1 MNSTGQ
7 GQKRVKMNNCA
18 LHSKVKNT
26 KGNGCVS
33 KSTKSFDVVCTKL
46 VTNLVIQL
54 TLDEKKGIFNIDLE
68 PLRPIADR
76 YLSKVVQ
83 GLYFQ
88 AKHSWSGGVKG

>member
-1 MNSTGQ
+1 
-7 GQKRVKMNNCA
+7 MNNCA
-18 LHSKVKNT
+18 SSSNVKNT
-26 KGNGCVS
+26 KGIGIMS

-46 VTNLVIQL
+46 VTNLVIHL
-54 TLDEKKGIFNIDLE
+54 TLNEKKGIFNIDLE